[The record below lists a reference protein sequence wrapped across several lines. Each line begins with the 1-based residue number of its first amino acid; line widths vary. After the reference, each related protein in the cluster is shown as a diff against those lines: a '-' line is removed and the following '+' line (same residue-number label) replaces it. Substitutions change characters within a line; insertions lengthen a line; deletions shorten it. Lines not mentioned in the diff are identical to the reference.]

1 LTHGA
6 ETEEKEPASF
16 KQPKDRLRPALRED
30 NPMKYGVSIIPNT
43 GIMPIT
49 ELAVAVEER
58 GLDALFMGEHI
69 HIPVR
74 PRVAYPLPVMSQ
86 EYLRE
91 FDLVVAMAA
100 AVAATKRIKVASGV
114 CLVTAHDPIILAKQ
128 FASLDVLSNGRI
140 IIGLGTGWVSEVETH
155 GTAFEDRWKVFQER
169 VEAMKAIWTN
179 EQAQYHGRFVNFDPI
194 FCPPKPVQKPY
205 PPLLLGVLNPATRHI
220 DYLDGW
226 FPPRMPLEQFRALR
240 DKLWRRLEARGR
252 DPGSIRITVHQNF
265 PERTFDSEKPA
276 IDAFRQA
283 GVERIVFRLT
293 GLPPERILPW
303 LDDLARLVD

>member
-1 LTHGA
+1 
-6 ETEEKEPASF
+6 
-16 KQPKDRLRPALRED
+16 
-30 NPMKYGVSIIPNT
+30 MKYGVSIIPNT

-49 ELAVAVEER
+49 ELAAAVEER

-74 PRVAYPLPVMSQ
+74 PRVPYPLPVMSQ

-128 FASLDVLSNGRI
+128 FASLDVLSRGRI
-140 IIGLGTGWVSEVETH
+140 IIGLGTGWVSEIETH
-155 GTAFEDRWKVFQER
+155 GTAFENRWKVFQER

-179 EQAQYHGRFVNFDPI
+179 EQAEYHGRFVNFDPI
-194 FCPPKPVQKPY
+194 FCPPKPIQKPY
-205 PPLLLGVLNPATRHI
+205 PPLLLGVANPASRHI

-226 FPPRMPLEQFRALR
+226 FPPRMPMEQFAAMC
-240 DKLWRRLEARGR
+240 DKLRRRLEARGR
-252 DPGSIRITVHQNF
+252 DPRSIRITVHQNF
-265 PERTFDSEKPA
+265 PAQSFDSEKAA
-276 IDAFRQA
+276 IDAFGDA
-283 GVERIVFRLT
+283 GVERIVYRLT
-293 GLPPERILPW
+293 GLPPDRILPW
-303 LDDLARLVD
+303 LDQLARLVE